1 MALDSNPVVQILGQ
15 EYDAGNVQGVS
26 LNDAVQFF
34 FTVVVAS
41 SVTNSKNW
49 VHSIALTFL
58 RAYGSMFCLS
68 LLLGT
73 MPDASYKNMDACVK
87 MCVAALVFVR
97 FVSGYIPAEVSKYTN
112 YLNDLSYS
120 IVKGNAAG
128 VGYGVAA
135 SALGGNQFAGFMGAY
150 VAVQG
155 HRLLEEAGLKS
166 MNKATF
172 DNDDLLAVLGGPV
185 FFLATT
191 QGGASGLVARAVLV
205 LFHISCNYVDYNGAL
220 SSVRKQVNSVAGGS
234 KSKRGRSSS
243 PRR

>member
-1 MALDSNPVVQILGQ
+1 
-15 EYDAGNVQGVS
+15 
-26 LNDAVQFF
+26 VQFF

-41 SVTNSKNW
+41 SVNNSKNFL
-49 VHSIALTFL
+49 HSVAVTFL
-58 RAYGSMFCLS
+58 RAYGSAACLS

-73 MPDASYKNMDACVK
+73 LPDASYKNLDACVK

-112 YLNDLSYS
+112 YLHDLSYS

-135 SALGGNQFAGFMGAY
+135 AALSGNQFAGFLGAY

-155 HRLLEEAGLKS
+155 HRLIEESGLKS

-172 DNDDLLAVLGGPV
+172 DNDDLLAVLGGPL
-185 FFLATT
+185 FLLATT

-234 KSKRGRSSS
+234 SKSKRGRSSS